1 MVEDFQ
7 SWLDSNDLEKL
18 FSDKRDKE
26 TIDKEMFLFVRSND
40 FDNYFSYD
48 GELGALYEKEGTLL
62 RVWTPTAK
70 SVEVWI
76 YADDSFKGPSTKIE
90 MVQKPKGIF
99 EAYLPGDQHG
109 TIYVYKI
116 LFLNNRES
124 ISVDP
129 YARATTVNG
138 MKSVIAD
145 LNRTNPDGWGERLPA
160 FGLPE
165 EAIIYELHI
174 RDFSISETSGIV
186 NKGKFLGLTEKNTQN
201 ASGRKT
207 GLDYLIDL
215 GITHIQILPMFD
227 YATVDEANLTEP
239 QYNWGYDPLNYN
251 VPEGSYSTD
260 PFDPFNRIFE
270 LKQMIRTLHENGLR
284 VIMDV
289 VYNHVYDPKDQAL
302 ERTVPGYFYR
312 YNADGSLANGTG
324 VGNDTASERHMM
336 RKYIIDSVKYW
347 AKEYH
352 LDGFRFDLMGI
363 HDSVTM
369 NAIREALDKID
380 PSIIIIGEGWEMST
394 PLPED
399 LKASQRN
406 AQAMP
411 RIAHFNDSIR
421 IALKGSDFGDEKDR
435 GFISGKNYLE
445 DLLLRNIKGAM
456 HLSSHS
462 SYVDPEQVI
471 QYVEAH
477 DNLTLYDKL
486 LRSNPDDSEEVRIK
500 RHTLA
505 TSIVLLSQG
514 VPFIHGGQEFLR
526 TKAGVA
532 NSYQSPDEIN
542 QFEWERVTTFQESV
556 AYVKGLIALRK
567 SEYLFRLHTHEE
579 IDAHFTMLSE
589 NFNIIA
595 FSLTNSEKKYIVIFN
610 GNRSDVIFRIQKG
623 KYAILV
629 EDNQVFLESMPE
641 AVLMEKILVKAH
653 TTSVLCADN
662 QYEADLQSEDSM
674 DFL

>member
-7 SWLDSNDLEKL
+7 NWLESYDLEKL

-26 TIDKEMFLFVRSND
+26 TIDKEMFLFVRSDD
-40 FDNYFSYD
+40 FDDYFSYD
-48 GELGALYEKEGTLL
+48 GNLGALYEKEGTLL

-70 SVEVWI
+70 SVEVWT
-76 YADDSFKGPSTKIE
+76 YEDDSIRRPSQKIA
-90 MVQKPKGIF
+90 MVQKPRGIF

-124 ISVDP
+124 VTVDP

-138 MKSVIAD
+138 TKSVITD
-145 LNRTNPDGWGERLPA
+145 LLRTNPDGWAERLPA

-186 NKGKFLGLTEKNTQN
+186 NKGKFLGLTEKNTKN
-201 ASGRKT
+201 PSGLST
-207 GLDYLIDL
+207 GLDYLINM
-215 GITHIQILPMFD
+215 GITHVQILPMFD

-251 VPEGSYSTD
+251 VPEGSYSSD
-260 PFDPFNRIFE
+260 PFDPFNRIIE
-270 LKQMIRTLHENGLR
+270 LKQMIQTLHDNGLR

-380 PSIIIIGEGWEMST
+380 PSIVIIGEGWEMST

-399 LKASQRN
+399 LKASQKN

-421 IALKGSDFGDEKDR
+421 IALKGSDFGDEKDK
-435 GFISGKNYLE
+435 GFISGKNYQE
-445 DLLLRNIKGAM
+445 DLLIRNIKGGM

-486 LRSNPDDSEEVRIK
+486 LRSNPNDSEEVRIK
-500 RHTLA
+500 MHTLA
-505 TSIVLLSQG
+505 TSIILLSQG

-526 TKAGVA
+526 SKAGVA
-532 NSYQSPDEIN
+532 NSYKSSDEIN
-542 QFEWERVTTFQESV
+542 QFEWERVTTFQQAV
-556 AYVKGLIALRK
+556 AYTKGLIALRK
-567 SEYLFRLHTHEE
+567 AEYLFRLHTHDE
-579 IDAHFTMLSE
+579 IDAHFTALSE
-589 NFNIIA
+589 NFNIVA
-595 FSLTNSEKKYIVIFN
+595 FSLQNKDKKYIVVFN
-610 GNRSDVIFRIQKG
+610 ANRNDTIFRMEKG

-629 EDNQVFLESMPE
+629 EDNQVFLERKAKT
-641 AVLMEKILVKAH
+641 AVMEKVLVKAH
-653 TTSVLCADN
+653 TTCVLYAERRN
-662 QYEADLQSEDSM
+662 
-674 DFL
+674 

>member
-589 NFNIIA
+589 NFNIVA

-610 GNRSDVIFRIQKG
+610 GNRSDTIFRIQKG

-662 QYEADLQSEDSM
+662 QYEGDLQSEDSM

>member
-7 SWLDSNDLEKL
+7 SWLDNNDLEKL

-270 LKQMIRTLHENGLR
+270 LKQMIRTLHDNGLR

-399 LKASQRN
+399 LKASQKN

-421 IALKGSDFGDEKDR
+421 VALKGSDFGDEKDR

-567 SEYLFRLHTHEE
+567 SEYLFRLHTIEE
-579 IDAHFTMLSE
+579 IEAHFTILSE
-589 NFNIIA
+589 NFNIVA

>member
-70 SVEVWI
+70 FVEVWI

-421 IALKGSDFGDEKDR
+421 VALKGSDFGDEKDR

-567 SEYLFRLHTHEE
+567 SEYLFRLHTSEE
-579 IDAHFTMLSE
+579 IEAHFTILSE
-589 NFNIIA
+589 NFNIVA

-662 QYEADLQSEDSM
+662 QYEGDLQSEDSM

>member
-165 EAIIYELHI
+165 EAILYELHI

-270 LKQMIRTLHENGLR
+270 LKQMIRTLHDNGLR

>member
-270 LKQMIRTLHENGLR
+270 LKQMIRTLHDNGLR

-542 QFEWERVTTFQESV
+542 QFEWERVTTYQESV

-567 SEYLFRLHTHEE
+567 SEYLFRLHTIEE
-579 IDAHFTMLSE
+579 IEAHFTILSE
-589 NFNIIA
+589 NFNIVA

-610 GNRSDVIFRIQKG
+610 GNRSDTIFRIQKG

>member
-18 FSDKRDKE
+18 FSDKRDEE

-186 NKGKFLGLTEKNTQN
+186 NKGKCLGHTEKNTQN

-270 LKQMIRTLHENGLR
+270 LKQMIRTLHDNGLR

-579 IDAHFTMLSE
+579 IDTHFTMLSE
-589 NFNIIA
+589 NFNIVA

-610 GNRSDVIFRIQKG
+610 GNRSDTIFRIQKG

-662 QYEADLQSEDSM
+662 QYEGNLQSEDSM

>member
-270 LKQMIRTLHENGLR
+270 LKQMIRTLHDNGLR

-399 LKASQRN
+399 LKASQKN

-421 IALKGSDFGDEKDR
+421 VALKGSDFGDEKDR

-456 HLSSHS
+456 HLSSRS

-542 QFEWERVTTFQESV
+542 QFEWERVTTFEESV

-579 IDAHFTMLSE
+579 IDTHFTMLSE
-589 NFNIIA
+589 NFNIVA

-662 QYEADLQSEDSM
+662 QYEGDLQSEDSM

>member
-116 LFLNNRES
+116 FFLNNRES

-270 LKQMIRTLHENGLR
+270 LKQMIRTLHDNGLR

-542 QFEWERVTTFQESV
+542 QFEWERVTTYQESV

-567 SEYLFRLHTHEE
+567 SEYLFRLHTIEE
-579 IDAHFTMLSE
+579 IEAHFTILSE
-589 NFNIIA
+589 NFNIVA

>member
-7 SWLDSNDLEKL
+7 SWLDNNDLEKL

-90 MVQKPKGIF
+90 MVQKSKGIF

-270 LKQMIRTLHENGLR
+270 LKQMIRTLHDNGLR

-369 NAIREALDKID
+369 NAIREELDKID

-421 IALKGSDFGDEKDR
+421 VALKGSDFGDEKDR

-456 HLSSHS
+456 HLSSRS

-542 QFEWERVTTFQESV
+542 QFEWERVTTYQESV

-579 IDAHFTMLSE
+579 IDAHFTTLSE

-662 QYEADLQSEDSM
+662 QYEGDLQSEDSM

>member
-116 LFLNNRES
+116 FFLNNRES

-270 LKQMIRTLHENGLR
+270 LKQMIRTLHDNGLR

-456 HLSSHS
+456 HLSSRS

-542 QFEWERVTTFQESV
+542 QFEWERVTTFEESV

-579 IDAHFTMLSE
+579 IDTHFTMLSE
-589 NFNIIA
+589 NFNIVA

-662 QYEADLQSEDSM
+662 QYEGDLQSEDSM

>member
-270 LKQMIRTLHENGLR
+270 LKQMIRTLHDNGLR

-399 LKASQRN
+399 LKASQKN

-421 IALKGSDFGDEKDR
+421 VALKGSDFGDEKDR

-462 SYVDPEQVI
+462 SYADPEQVI

-579 IDAHFTMLSE
+579 IDTHFTMLSE
-589 NFNIIA
+589 NFNIVA

-662 QYEADLQSEDSM
+662 QYEGDLQSEDSM

>member
-399 LKASQRN
+399 LKASQKN

-421 IALKGSDFGDEKDR
+421 VALKGSDFGDEKDR

-567 SEYLFRLHTHEE
+567 SEYLFRLHTIEE
-579 IDAHFTMLSE
+579 IEAHFTILSE
-589 NFNIIA
+589 NFNIVA

>member
-421 IALKGSDFGDEKDR
+421 VALKGSDFGDEKDR

-589 NFNIIA
+589 NFNIVA

-662 QYEADLQSEDSM
+662 QYEGDLQSEDSM

>member
-7 SWLDSNDLEKL
+7 SWLDNNDLEKL

-270 LKQMIRTLHENGLR
+270 LKQMIRTLHDNGLR

-579 IDAHFTMLSE
+579 IDAHFTTLSE
-589 NFNIIA
+589 NFNIVA

-610 GNRSDVIFRIQKG
+610 GNRSDTIFRIQKG

>member
-270 LKQMIRTLHENGLR
+270 LKQMIRTLHDNGLR

-579 IDAHFTMLSE
+579 IDSPFHDAQRKFQHR
-589 NFNIIA
+589 
-595 FSLTNSEKKYIVIFN
+595 SL
-610 GNRSDVIFRIQKG
+610 
-623 KYAILV
+623 
-629 EDNQVFLESMPE
+629 FLNK
-641 AVLMEKILVKAH
+641 L
-653 TTSVLCADN
+653 
-662 QYEADLQSEDSM
+662 
-674 DFL
+674 

>member
-116 LFLNNRES
+116 LFLNNSES

-399 LKASQRN
+399 LKASQKN

-421 IALKGSDFGDEKDR
+421 VALKGSDFGDEKDR

-542 QFEWERVTTFQESV
+542 QFEWERVTTYQESV

-579 IDAHFTMLSE
+579 IDTHFTMLSE
-589 NFNIIA
+589 NFNIVA

-610 GNRSDVIFRIQKG
+610 GNRSDTIFRIQKG

>member
-7 SWLDSNDLEKL
+7 SWLESYDLEKL

-40 FDNYFSYD
+40 FDNYFSFD

-70 SVEVWI
+70 FVEVWTYTDESI
-76 YADDSFKGPSTKIE
+76 KKPSQKIA

-109 TIYVYKI
+109 TIYVYNI
-116 LFLNNRES
+116 LFLNNRET
-124 ISVDP
+124 ITVDP

-138 MKSVIAD
+138 AKSVITD
-145 LNRTNPDGWGERLPA
+145 LLRTNPDGWGERLPA

-174 RDFSISETSGIV
+174 RDFSISETSGIT
-186 NKGKFLGLTEKNTQN
+186 NKGKFLGLTEKNTKN
-201 ASGRKT
+201 PSGIST

-260 PFDPFNRIFE
+260 PFDPFNRIIE
-270 LKQMIRTLHENGLR
+270 LKEMIRTLHANGLR

-312 YNADGSLANGTG
+312 YNEDGSLANGTG

-369 NAIREALDKID
+369 NAIREALDKVD

-394 PLPED
+394 PLSEE
-399 LKASQRN
+399 LKASQKN

-421 IALKGSDFGDEKDR
+421 VALKGSDFGDETDR
-435 GFISGKNYLE
+435 GFISGKNYQE
-445 DLLLRNIKGAM
+445 DLLIRNIKGGM

-486 LRSNPDDSEEVRIK
+486 LRSNPNDSEEVRIK

-505 TSIVLLSQG
+505 SSIILLAQG

-526 TKAGVA
+526 TKEGVA
-532 NSYQSPDEIN
+532 NSYKSSDEIN
-542 QFEWERVTTFQESV
+542 QFEWERVTTFQKSV
-556 AYVKGLIALRK
+556 AYVRGLIALRK
-567 SEYLFRLHTHEE
+567 REYLFRMHTLDE
-579 IDAHFTMLSE
+579 IDAHFTTFSE
-589 NFNIIA
+589 NFNIVA
-595 FSLTNSEKKYIVIFN
+595 FALQNEWKKYIVVFN
-610 GNRSDVIFRIQKG
+610 ANRSDTIFRMEKG

-629 EDNQVFLESMPE
+629 EDNQVFLDRKAE
-641 AVLMEKILVKAH
+641 AATMEKILVKAH
-653 TTSVLCADN
+653 TTTVLYAEN
-662 QYEADLQSEDSM
+662 QNNN
-674 DFL
+674 DF

>member
-145 LNRTNPDGWGERLPA
+145 LNRTNPDGLGERLPA

-270 LKQMIRTLHENGLR
+270 VKQMIRTLHDNGLR

-421 IALKGSDFGDEKDR
+421 IAVKGSDFGDEKDR

-579 IDAHFTMLSE
+579 IDTHFTMLSE
-589 NFNIIA
+589 NFNIVA

-662 QYEADLQSEDSM
+662 QYEGDLQSEDSM

>member
-90 MVQKPKGIF
+90 MVQKSKGIF

-270 LKQMIRTLHENGLR
+270 LKQMIRTLHDNGLR

-579 IDAHFTMLSE
+579 IDTHFTMLSE
-589 NFNIIA
+589 NFNIVA

-662 QYEADLQSEDSM
+662 QYEGNLQSEDSM

>member
-456 HLSSHS
+456 HLSSHC

-542 QFEWERVTTFQESV
+542 QFEWERVTTYQESV

-579 IDAHFTMLSE
+579 IDTHFTMLSE
-589 NFNIIA
+589 NFNIVA

-662 QYEADLQSEDSM
+662 QYEGDLQSEDSM

>member
-399 LKASQRN
+399 LKASQKN

-567 SEYLFRLHTHEE
+567 SEYLFRLHTIEE
-579 IDAHFTMLSE
+579 IEAHFTILSE
-589 NFNIIA
+589 NFNIVA

>member
-399 LKASQRN
+399 LKASQKN

-589 NFNIIA
+589 NFNIVA

-662 QYEADLQSEDSM
+662 QYEGDLQSEDSM

>member
-270 LKQMIRTLHENGLR
+270 LKQMIRTLHDNGLR

-399 LKASQRN
+399 LKASQKN

-421 IALKGSDFGDEKDR
+421 VALKGSDFGDEKDR

-542 QFEWERVTTFQESV
+542 QFEWERVTTFEESV

-579 IDAHFTMLSE
+579 IDTHFTMLSE
-589 NFNIIA
+589 NFNIVA

-662 QYEADLQSEDSM
+662 QYEGDLQSEDSM

>member
-270 LKQMIRTLHENGLR
+270 LKQMIRTLHDNGLR

-567 SEYLFRLHTHEE
+567 SEYLFRPHTHEE

-662 QYEADLQSEDSM
+662 QYEGDLQSEDSM

>member
-116 LFLNNRES
+116 FFLNNRES

-270 LKQMIRTLHENGLR
+270 LKQMIRTLHDNGLR
-284 VIMDV
+284 VIMEV

-456 HLSSHS
+456 HLSSRS

-542 QFEWERVTTFQESV
+542 QFEWERVTTYQESV

-579 IDAHFTMLSE
+579 IDTHFTMLSE
-589 NFNIIA
+589 NFNIVA

-662 QYEADLQSEDSM
+662 QYEGDLQSEDSM

>member
-270 LKQMIRTLHENGLR
+270 LKQMIRTLHDNGLR

-421 IALKGSDFGDEKDR
+421 IAVKGSDFGDEKDR

-542 QFEWERVTTFQESV
+542 QFEWERVTTYQESV

-653 TTSVLCADN
+653 TTSVLCVDN
-662 QYEADLQSEDSM
+662 QYEGNLQSEDSM

>member
-270 LKQMIRTLHENGLR
+270 LKQMIRTLHDNGLR

-421 IALKGSDFGDEKDR
+421 IAVKGSDFGDEKDR

-567 SEYLFRLHTHEE
+567 SEYLFRLHTIEE
-579 IDAHFTMLSE
+579 IEAHFTILSE
-589 NFNIIA
+589 NFNIVA

-610 GNRSDVIFRIQKG
+610 GNRSDTIFRIQKG

-641 AVLMEKILVKAH
+641 TVLMEKILVKAH

-662 QYEADLQSEDSM
+662 QYEGDLQSEDSM

>member
-7 SWLDSNDLEKL
+7 SWLDNNDLEKL
-18 FSDKRDKE
+18 FRDKRDKE

-99 EAYLPGDQHG
+99 VAYLPGDQHG

-270 LKQMIRTLHENGLR
+270 LKQMIRTLHDNGLR

-542 QFEWERVTTFQESV
+542 QFEWERVTTYQESV

-610 GNRSDVIFRIQKG
+610 GNRSDTIFRIQKG

-653 TTSVLCADN
+653 TTSVLCVDN
-662 QYEADLQSEDSM
+662 QYEGNLQSEDSM

>member
-542 QFEWERVTTFQESV
+542 QFEWERVTTYQESV

-589 NFNIIA
+589 NFNIVA

-662 QYEADLQSEDSM
+662 QYEGDLQSEDSM

>member
-270 LKQMIRTLHENGLR
+270 LKQMIRTLHDNGLR

-542 QFEWERVTTFQESV
+542 QFEWERVTTFEESV

-589 NFNIIA
+589 NFNIVA

-662 QYEADLQSEDSM
+662 QYEGNLQSEDSM

>member
-7 SWLDSNDLEKL
+7 SWLDNNDLEKL

-270 LKQMIRTLHENGLR
+270 LKQMIRTLHDNGLR

-579 IDAHFTMLSE
+579 IDAHFTTLSE

-662 QYEADLQSEDSM
+662 QYEGDLQSEDSM

>member
-270 LKQMIRTLHENGLR
+270 VKQMIRTLHDNGLR

>member
-579 IDAHFTMLSE
+579 IDTHFTMLSE

-610 GNRSDVIFRIQKG
+610 GNRSDTIFRIQKG

>member
-270 LKQMIRTLHENGLR
+270 VKQMIRTLHDNGLR

-579 IDAHFTMLSE
+579 IDAHFTTLSE

-662 QYEADLQSEDSM
+662 QYEGDLQSEDSM

>member
-270 LKQMIRTLHENGLR
+270 LKQMIRTLHDNGLR

-567 SEYLFRLHTHEE
+567 SECLFRLHTHEE

>member
-567 SEYLFRLHTHEE
+567 SEYLFRLHTIEE
-579 IDAHFTMLSE
+579 IEAHFTILSE
-589 NFNIIA
+589 NFNIVA

-610 GNRSDVIFRIQKG
+610 GNRSDTIFRIQKG
-623 KYAILV
+623 KYALLV

>member
-270 LKQMIRTLHENGLR
+270 LKQMIRTLHDNGLR

-445 DLLLRNIKGAM
+445 DLLLRNIKGGM

-589 NFNIIA
+589 NFNIVA

>member
-421 IALKGSDFGDEKDR
+421 VALKGSDFGDEKDR

-456 HLSSHS
+456 HLSSHC

-589 NFNIIA
+589 NFNIVA

-662 QYEADLQSEDSM
+662 QYEGDLQSEDSM